1 MVASQNHFFKP
12 LIERFIILVKKSTV
26 IQASI
31 SKIRCLFFIKI
42 MEYIQYEFSDT
53 NKIHSIEKNSD
64 SNRKKYQNMELP
76 LQMGQYQTSIFTGI
90 QIFDILSETCRPFF
104 YWPFCISSV
113 NRLHQL
119 FSFFS
124 LFRLQKK

>member
-1 MVASQNHFFKP
+1 MAASQNHFFQTAYRKVHHFGEE
-12 LIERFIILVKKSTV
+12 IDRHSGI
-26 IQASI
+26 
-31 SKIRCLFFIKI
+31 CLKDKMSFFFIKI

-104 YWPFCISSV
+104 YWPLCISSV

-119 FSFFS
+119 FSFF
-124 LFRLQKK
+124 